1 MMQARMEARVVAA
14 GRGWQWLIEGFSLFG
29 KSPAKWIALT
39 IALALLWAVSLI
51 IPVLGPLLFNLLS
64 PLLFAGLMIGC
75 RALENG
81 ESLEFA
87 HLFAAF
93 RQQAVPLVT
102 VGGVYLVGTII
113 VVGIVLVIAGGSPL
127 PAVLPKPGA
136 DIETLRAAARSMA
149 LAFAVGAAVY
159 LPLLMLIW
167 FAPLLVVF
175 DGLAPVAAMR
185 LSFAAC
191 VRNMLPFLVY
201 SAAIVMLWLVLSLPA
216 ALGAIGGL
224 LVIALLVAS
233 IPVLICSIYASYQD
247 IFPNRNLSANSPTNR
262 QSSSQ

>member
-1 MMQARMEARVVAA
+1 MWM
-14 GRGWQWLIEGFSLFG
+14 
-29 KSPAKWIALT
+29 ALT
-39 IALALLWAVSLI
+39 IALALLWVVSLI
-51 IPVLGPLLFNLLS
+51 IPVLGPMLFNLMS
-64 PLLFAGLMIGC
+64 PVLFGGLMIGC

-81 ESLEFA
+81 EPLEFA

-93 RQQAVPLVT
+93 RQQAAPLVT
-102 VGGVYLVGTII
+102 IGGVYLVGTII
-113 VVGIVLVIAGGSPL
+113 VVGIVLVIAGGSMP
-127 PAVLPKPGA
+127 PSGLPKTGMDMEA
-136 DIETLRAAARSMA
+136 LRAAARSMA

-201 SAAIVMLWLVLSLPA
+201 SAAIVLLWLVLSLPA
-216 ALGAIGGL
+216 VLGAIGGL

-233 IPVLICSIYASYQD
+233 IPVLICSIYTSYQD
-247 IFPNRNLSANSPTNR
+247 IFPARSSISRNI
-262 QSSSQ
+262 

>member
-1 MMQARMEARVVAA
+1 M
-14 GRGWQWLIEGFSLFG
+14 
-29 KSPAKWIALT
+29 WIVLT
-39 IALALLWAVSLI
+39 IALALMWAVSLA

-64 PLLFAGLMIGC
+64 PVLFAGLMIGC

-81 ESLEFA
+81 EPLEIA
-87 HLFAAF
+87 HLFAGF
-93 RQQAVPLVT
+93 KQQAAPLVT
-102 VGGVYLVGTII
+102 VGGIYLVGTVI
-113 VVGIVLVIAGGSPL
+113 VVGIVLVIAGGSML
-127 PAVLPKPGA
+127 PSVLSRPGT

-175 DGLAPVAAMR
+175 NGLAPVAAMK
-185 LSFAAC
+185 LSFTAC

-201 SAAIVMLWLVLSLPA
+201 SAAILLLWLALSLPA
-216 ALGAIGGL
+216 VLGATGGL

-233 IPVLICSIYASYQD
+233 IPVLICSIYASYKD
-247 IFPNRNLSANSPTNR
+247 IFTPTSLSATSPTN
-262 QSSSQ
+262 S